1 MKIRPLTLAEIKY
14 SAYEL
19 AQHYLEWGE
28 PIPEFE
34 TRFPYALEQ
43 SIFTPFQTFKGPL
56 YKGLIAKAAIL
67 FYLMIKNHPFQNGN
81 KRVAVTTLLLFLGKN
96 GKWLSITPQ
105 ELYNLAKWVAASPA
119 AVKQETVLAI
129 ERTLKNGLVTLE

>member
-1 MKIRPLTLAEIKY
+1 MEEVQF
-14 SAYEL
+14 SAHEL
-19 AQHYLEWGE
+19 ARRHLEWKE

-43 SIFTPFQTFKGPL
+43 CIYAPFQTFQGQL
-56 YKGLIAKAAIL
+56 YKGLLAKASIL

-81 KRVAVTTLLLFLGKN
+81 KRVAVMTLLLFLGKN
-96 GKWLSITPQ
+96 GKWLSISPQ

-119 AVKQETVLAI
+119 TVKEETVKAI
-129 ERTLKNGLVTLE
+129 ERQLKTTLIEY